1 MARSITVSD
10 GTTLHTCKVVASLGY
25 NPDIGQRV
33 NVVLH
38 EGVERTAV
46 AGGRSGW
53 RFWTARDRVQP
64 LVEELERRAREAS
77 RSGL

>member
-10 GTTLHTCKVVASLGY
+10 GTTLHKCKVVASLGY

-38 EGVERTAV
+38 EGTERKAV
-46 AGGRSGW
+46 GGGRYGW
-53 RFWTARDRVQP
+53 RFWTPHDRVQP
-64 LVEELERRAREAS
+64 LVEHAEREAAAG
-77 RSGL
+77 RRYP